1 MSKQKL
7 GMMCL
12 VTRPITNLMD
22 TWAGGKT
29 MASSPRGPGGLL
41 LKYWLHRFVNL
52 SLHKD
57 ASDERLPTAKAMR
70 SHKN

>member
-1 MSKQKL
+1 
-7 GMMCL
+7 
-12 VTRPITNLMD
+12 
-22 TWAGGKT
+22 